1 MSITYSLTDLIETY
15 RGSRLSQDFYSR
27 NPETVAKEL
36 IGKTLVRVYDTGII
50 AGMITE
56 TEAYL
61 SQGDLASHS
70 AGGLTYRNAS
80 MFMDG
85 GTIYV
90 YKIYGMHFCVNA
102 VTEESGIGSAVLL
115 RALLPNHGIE
125 MMAKN
130 RNTNDIKKLCRGPG
144 NLTRA
149 LGLDQSFDKKSFLS
163 DNIFISS
170 FNSLSN
176 NVIST
181 SKRIGIT
188 KSSDLKL
195 RFSLI

>member
-1 MSITYSLTDLIETY
+1 MIETNHIADLYEKY
-15 RGSRLSQDFYSR
+15 RSLRLSRDFYLR

-36 IGKTLVRVYDTGII
+36 IGKTIVRVCDNGII
-50 AGMITE
+50 AGIITE

-61 SQGDLASHS
+61 NQGDLASHS
-70 AGGLTYRNAS
+70 AGGLTSRNAA
-80 MFMDG
+80 MFMEG

-102 VTEESGIGSAVLL
+102 VSEESDKGSAVLL
-115 RALLPNHGIE
+115 RALQPIHGIE
-125 MMAKN
+125 IMSEY
-130 RNTNDIKKLCRGPG
+130 RSTNDIRKLCKGPG
-144 NLTRA
+144 NLTKA

-163 DNIFISS
+163 DEIFISS
-170 FNSLSN
+170 YNSLSN
-176 NVIST
+176 HVISV

-188 KSSDLKL
+188 KSSELEL

>member
-1 MSITYSLTDLIETY
+1 MIETNHIADLFEKY
-15 RGSRLSQDFYSR
+15 RSLRLNRDFYLR
-27 NPETVAKEL
+27 NPETVAKEF
-36 IGKTLVRVYDTGII
+36 IGKTIVRVCDNSII
-50 AGMITE
+50 AGIITE

-61 SQGDLASHS
+61 GLGDLASHS
-70 AGGLTYRNAS
+70 AMGLTSRNAA

-102 VTEESGIGSAVLL
+102 VTEESGRGSAVLL
-115 RALLPNHGIE
+115 RALQPIHGIE
-125 MMAKN
+125 IMSEN
-130 RNTNDIKKLCRGPG
+130 RNTNDIKKLCKGPG

-149 LGLDQSFDKKSFLS
+149 LGIDRRFDKKSFLS
-163 DNIFISS
+163 DDIFISS

-176 NVIST
+176 NEISA

-188 KSSDLKL
+188 KSSELEL
-195 RFSLI
+195 RFSLD